1 VITPRRLALLSLVIA
16 VAAVPVYTL
25 LLRVP
30 LVRNHPE
37 GYVVA
42 FAVAMV
48 LAIVA
53 VRRGGRWS
61 AWIALSV
68 STVLLFMGAW
78 FDFVVA
84 RIPPAS
90 ANVRVG
96 QPAPD
101 FTLNDAMGRPVSLAD
116 FRGRKPVVLVFYRG
130 YW

>member
-16 VAAVPVYTL
+16 VAAVPAYAL
-25 LLRVP
+25 LLKVSV
-30 LVRNHPE
+30 VRNHPE

-42 FAVAMV
+42 FAVALALAV
-48 LAIVA
+48 LA

-68 STVLLFMGAW
+68 SSALLFMGVW
-78 FDFVVA
+78 FNFVVA
-84 RIPPAS
+84 RIPPATTTLH
-90 ANVRVG
+90 VG
-96 QPAPD
+96 ESAPD
-101 FTLNDAMGRPVSLAD
+101 FTLNDAAGRPVSLAD

>member
-1 VITPRRLALLSLVIA
+1 MITPCRLALLSLVIA
-16 VAAVPVYTL
+16 VAAVPAYSL

-42 FAVAMV
+42 FAVAML

-68 STVLLFMGAW
+68 ATVLLFMGAW
-78 FDFVVA
+78 FNFVVA
-84 RIPPAS
+84 RIPAAS